1 MIILLLQSYD
11 TPGVF
16 EGSGYL
22 VSHQSFFLSRL
33 VSGVQSYIL
42 GCNDLFVYST
52 HRLSIAG
59 TVRREHESGQQ
70 FSARRLCM
78 MIIMV
83 MVMETMTVM
92 MKIKTYE
99 TKSKNNN
106 NSNTS
111 ISSSNAITIKVIAIT
126 IIITIVAK

>member
-59 TVRREHESGQQ
+59 TVRREHEPGQQ
-70 FSARRLCM
+70 FSAWPCM
-78 MIIMV
+78 MIM
-83 MVMETMTVM
+83 MTVM
-92 MKIKTYE
+92 MTIKTYE
-99 TKSKNNN
+99 
-106 NSNTS
+106 
-111 ISSSNAITIKVIAIT
+111 I
-126 IIITIVAK
+126 